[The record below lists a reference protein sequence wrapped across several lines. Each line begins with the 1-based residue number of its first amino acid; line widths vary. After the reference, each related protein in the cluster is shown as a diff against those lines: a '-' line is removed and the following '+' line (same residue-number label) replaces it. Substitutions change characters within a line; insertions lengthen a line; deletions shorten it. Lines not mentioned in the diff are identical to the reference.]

1 MQSHIAVNNICL
13 NMRDF
18 FLTAKSKEE
27 VEAAA
32 EQISNYMKSL
42 ANLKP
47 QPIDQQFFT
56 VGVREFQ
63 KIIVIK

>member
-13 NMRDF
+13 SMRDF
-18 FLTAKSKEE
+18 FLSAKSKEE

-32 EQISNYMKSL
+32 QQISNYMKSL
-42 ANLKP
+42 ANAKP
-47 QPIDQQFFT
+47 NPVDQQFFT
-56 VGVREFQ
+56 EGVREFQ